1 MSRKGT
7 ETRQQIMDTAQG
19 MILER
24 GFSGT
29 SVDHV
34 INSLGLTKGAFFH
47 HFNSKDDLATALIQR
62 FVDEGIRTFDE
73 FMGRA
78 RKFSDDPLQQLL
90 LLAGLYEEQFD
101 GLEEPYEGCL
111 MAAYVYELEQF
122 GEHVRPIISAEFLHW
137 RRELT
142 VLLGQIAKRYPP
154 RAEVDLV
161 ALADMFISTFEGAFV
176 VSKALQDP
184 QVTAQQ
190 LRLYK
195 TFIETLFKP

>member
-29 SVDHV
+29 SVDNV
-34 INSLGLTKGAFFH
+34 ISSLGLTKGAFFH

-62 FVDEGIRTFDE
+62 FVDQGMRTFDE

-122 GEHVRPIISAEFLHW
+122 GEHVRPIISTEFLHW

-176 VSKALQDP
+176 VSKALQEP
-184 QVTAQQ
+184 QVTAEQ

-195 TFIETLFKP
+195 AFIETLFKP